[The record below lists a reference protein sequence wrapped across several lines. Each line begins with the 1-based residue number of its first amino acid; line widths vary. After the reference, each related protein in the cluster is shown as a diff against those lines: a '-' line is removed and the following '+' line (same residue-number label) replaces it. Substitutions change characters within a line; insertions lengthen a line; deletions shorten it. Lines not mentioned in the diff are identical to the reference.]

1 MSSLLVTKQ
10 KESDIDKLLSTKIKK
25 KKKKTKKIDLSDIES
40 SEMSSSER
48 SSSKSSTNSYYKK
61 SKSKG
66 KKYKNSALKI
76 SFNKNIQ
83 PTPVS
88 NFFPE
93 NDSYVSNKNIS
104 DLPWI
109 EKYRPQTLSSITS
122 HDNIIHALEKFV
134 ENKSLPHILFY
145 GPPGTG
151 KTSTIIACAKDL
163 YKSYYPYMVLEF
175 NASDERGVDVV
186 RDKIKTFVSS
196 QNFFCKGFK
205 LVILDETDAMT
216 YDAQKI
222 LRQVIEKYS
231 SNARFCLICNYVS
244 KIINAL
250 QSRCTK
256 FRFSPLS
263 NDQMFNKLSEIVDE
277 EGIDATEKGIR
288 TIIKLSCGDMR
299 KALNILQSTFMT
311 FTKITESSVYQTTNC
326 YKKKDVERIF
336 KWITKYPFNECYKK
350 IEELKYKKGLS
361 LKNLLSDMA
370 DYLVEYNMNPTSKMR
385 IFDKLAKIEY
395 NETSTSNDKIQLG
408 ALISIFKLV
417 GFEFE

>member
-1 MSSLLVTKQ
+1 MSSSLVIKQ
-10 KESDIDKLLSTKIKK
+10 KLKSNNLSNYDTNSSEHNTSEHNTINKQKYKK
-25 KKKKTKKIDLSDIES
+25 KKI
-40 SEMSSSER
+40 
-48 SSSKSSTNSYYKK
+48 
-61 SKSKG
+61 
-66 KKYKNSALKI
+66 KI
-76 SFNKNIQ
+76 SYNKNI
-83 PTPVS
+83 TPVS
-88 NFFPE
+88 NFFP
-93 NDSYVSNKNIS
+93 DYDIILPNKNNS

-109 EKYRPQTLSSITS
+109 EKYRPSNLNSVSS
-122 HDNIIHALEKFV
+122 HDNIIHSLKKFV
-134 ENKSLPHILFY
+134 ENKSLPHLLFY

-163 YKSYYPYMVLEF
+163 FKSYYPYMVLEF

-263 NDQMFNKLSEIVDE
+263 NDQMYEKLSEIIKE
-277 EGIDATEKGIR
+277 EKIEATTDGIKM
-288 TIIKLSCGDMR
+288 IIKLSLGDMR
-299 KALNILQSTFMT
+299 KALNILQSTFMI
-311 FTKITESSVYQTTNC
+311 FKKINNETVYATTNSIKQSDVIKIFNWINKYDFIKC
-326 YKKKDVERIF
+326 Y
-336 KWITKYPFNECYKK
+336 NK
-350 IEELKYKKGLS
+350 IKNLKYKKGLS
-361 LKNLLSDMA
+361 FKNIISNISEYLIDYDM
-370 DYLVEYNMNPTSKMR
+370 DPINKMKL
-385 IFDKLAKIEY
+385 FDKLAEIES
-395 NETSTSNDKIQLG
+395 NETNTSNDKIQLA
-408 ALISIFKLV
+408 ALISSFKL
-417 GFEFE
+417 FK